1 MLLANIKLGV
11 TSKERALLQLSE
23 KFNLWEKGQEEE
35 IKPSEI
41 SKGQPESQYS
51 KQESK

>member
-23 KFNLWEKGQEEE
+23 KFNLWEKAQEEE
-35 IKPSEI
+35 NKPNEN
-41 SKGQPESQYS
+41 SKEQPGSQYS
-51 KQESK
+51 KKEPK